1 MLDVNFSIVAPWL
14 VMLAYGLIVWQF
26 APKRV
31 TVKGFFTGSDDGDV
45 TSASAPGLWLL
56 VASAAIS
63 WIFAKS
69 IANATSLAQAFG
81 ISGSVGYAFYYLSF
95 LVAGVVIYI
104 IRTKGGDKSLPA
116 FLIRKYGGFCAKLFV
131 AAIAIRLFNE
141 VWSNTKVVGL
151 YFGDEGSGGYWLA
164 VAAVTGFTVFY
175 SWRAGLRGSLLTD
188 GGQMILASVLL
199 VGILLFIMPD
209 IAARG
214 LPQMPEAASMA
225 GWTFAGLALVQAF
238 SYPFHDPVLTDRGFI
253 TSPKI
258 MLKGFI
264 LAGLIGGGFIFLFGF
279 VGIYGRLDGLGGNP
293 SLAVPASFGVTM
305 LLIVNAIMMT
315 SAGSTLDSTFASTAK
330 LTARD
335 WSGKKDEP
343 TEGQLST
350 GRRAVLI
357 IAVLGNLPLFSLY
370 LGGEVGPAVIAAT
383 TISGTMVMGLAPIFM
398 LAFLPGAGRW
408 SFHLAFWPGI
418 LLGVIMT
425 LEGAMGLQIVPASVD
440 IGVGKYADDLG
451 VNLWGVGICT
461 LGFLAGCAI
470 ELALAGKKKL
480 VATPA

>member
-1 MLDVNFSIVAPWL
+1 MFENSLPNFLPWL
-14 VMLAYGLIVWQF
+14 VMLAYGVIVWQF

-31 TVKGFFTGSDDGDV
+31 SIKGFFTGADDKAGV
-45 TSASAPGLWLL
+45 KGSAPGLWLL

-69 IANATSLAQAFG
+69 IANAASLAQAFG
-81 ISGSVGYAFYYLSF
+81 LSGSIGYAFYYFSF
-95 LVAGVVIYI
+95 LVAGIVIYI
-104 IRTKGGDKSLPA
+104 IRTKGGDQSLPA
-116 FLIRKYGGFCAKLFV
+116 FLIRKYGTLCAKLFI

-151 YFGDEGSGGYWLA
+151 YFGAEGSAGYWVA
-164 VAAVTGFTVFY
+164 VAAVTGFTVYY

-199 VGILLFIMPD
+199 VGLLLFIMPEF
-209 IAARG
+209 AARG
-214 LPQMPEAASMA
+214 LPRFPEAASMA

-253 TSPKI
+253 TSPRT

-264 LAGLIGGGFIFLFGF
+264 LAGLIGGSFIFLFGF
-279 VGIYGRLDGLGGNP
+279 VGIYGALEGLGGNP
-293 SLAVPASFGVTM
+293 SLAVPASFGLTM

-335 WSGKKDEP
+335 WFDAKDTP
-343 TEGQLST
+343 TEGQLTT
-350 GRRAVLI
+350 GRKAVII

-370 LGGEVGPAVIAAT
+370 LGSEVGPAVIAAT
-383 TISGTMVMGLAPIFM
+383 TISGTMVMGLAPIFI

-408 SFHLAFWPGI
+408 SFHLALWPGI
-418 LLGVIMT
+418 IFGIIMT
-425 LEGAMGLQIVPASVD
+425 LEGAIGLQIVPAWID

-461 LGFLAGCAI
+461 IGFLAGCAI
-470 ELALAGKKKL
+470 ELIIPKKSL

>member
-1 MLDVNFSIVAPWL
+1 MFDASFPILAPWL
-14 VMLAYGLIVWQF
+14 VMLVYGLVVWQF

-31 TVKGFFTGSDDGDV
+31 SVKGFFTGSDGDV
-45 TSASAPGLWLL
+45 NSGSAPGLWLL

-69 IANATSLAQAFG
+69 IANAASLAGAFG
-81 ISGSVGYAFYYLSF
+81 ISGSIGYAFYYFSF

-104 IRTKGGDKSLPA
+104 IRTKGGDASLPA
-116 FLIRKYGGFCAKLFV
+116 FLVRKYGGLCAKLFV

-141 VWSNTKVVGL
+141 IWSNTKVVGL
-151 YFGDEGSGGYWLA
+151 YFGDEGSAGYWGS

-175 SWRAGLRGSLLTD
+175 SWRAGLKGSLLTD

-214 LPQMPEAASMA
+214 LPEMPRAASMA

-253 TSPKI
+253 TSPKV

-264 LAGLIGGGFIFLFGF
+264 LAGLIGGSFIFLFGF
-279 VGIYGRLDGLGGNP
+279 VGIYGRLEGLSGNP
-293 SLAVPASFGVTM
+293 SLVVPASFGITM
-305 LLIVNAIMMT
+305 LLIVNAIMMA

-335 WSGKKDEP
+335 WSGAKDEP
-343 TEGQLST
+343 TEGQLTT
-350 GRRAVLI
+350 GRRTVII
-357 IAVLGNLPLFSLY
+357 IAIAGNLPLFSLY
-370 LGGEVGPAVIAAT
+370 LGSEVGPAVIAAT

-408 SFHLAFWPGI
+408 SFHFAFWPGI
-418 LLGVIMT
+418 LFGVIMT
-425 LEGAMGLQIVPASVD
+425 LEGAMGLQIVPAWVD

-451 VNLWGVGICT
+451 VNLWGVGLCT
-461 LGFLAGCAI
+461 LGFLLGCLVDI
-470 ELALAGKKKL
+470 FISSKQELAAK
-480 VATPA
+480 PS